1 MLHLPLIWAAEKK
14 KHEIPVQSICIKHR
28 LRLQCWF
35 NAVDLLAQLS
45 VDGQDLRVA
54 DESEGQDGDGVCGL
68 WDRECCFSV
77 F

>member
-1 MLHLPLIWAAEKK
+1 MLHLLLSWAAGEEK
-14 KHEIPVQSICIKHR
+14 KHEILSICIKHR
-28 LRLQCWF
+28 LQSQCCF

-45 VDGQDLRVA
+45 VDGQDLGVA